1 VLPLFKQAASGSTK
15 PIDPLILTLRGQ
27 RVILDADL
35 AELYDVQTKALK
47 VARKTNGYAEG
58 YLKGHRKLPKN
69 SPGSYSPG
77 SRESAGAG
85 LARSAETSGEVAGS
99 L

>member
-1 VLPLFKQAASGSTK
+1 M
-15 PIDPLILTLRGQ
+15 TLRGQ

-77 SRESAGAG
+77 SREEAQICAECQ
-85 LARSAETSGEVAGS
+85 LAAWNNYPLAQAWLEAQKPAAK
-99 L
+99 